1 MKKAFGIKLFA
12 FAILAVTITACSK
25 YEEGSKFTFLSKK
38 ARLVNTW
45 DLDKVTYTNG
55 GFTTESTADLTLDI
69 KKDNTYTMTL
79 SGGGGSISENGTWD
93 FNSDKTQ
100 VIFTD
105 SDGDTASNT
114 IIKLK
119 GKELSFEDVENGT
132 TTRTDYV
139 QK

>member
-12 FAILAVTITACSK
+12 FALLAVVATACSK
-25 YEEGSKFTFLSKK
+25 YEEGSKFTLLTKK
-38 ARLVNTW
+38 MRIVNTW
-45 DLDKVTYTNG
+45 KLDKITYTSG
-55 GFTTESTADLTLDI
+55 GMSTTSTGDVTLDI
-69 KKDNTYTMTL
+69 KKDNTYESTGTW
-79 SGGGGSISENGTWD
+79 GGFSFTETGTWD
-93 FNSDKTQ
+93 FNSDKTK

-105 SDGDTASNT
+105 SNGDAVTNT

-119 GKELSFEDVENGT
+119 NKEMSFEDVDGNV